1 LRAPCILRPRF
12 HDATSSNAMAK
23 TRVDLL
29 LVERGLAP
37 SRARAQAL
45 VLAGK
50 VRSAGQ
56 PVAKPGDRI
65 DDGADLTVMTAS
77 HPYVSRGGEKLAH
90 ALDDFASAGLDVA
103 NKVALDVGAAAGG
116 FTDCLLRRGTSRVYA
131 VDVGYGQ
138 LAYEL
143 RIDPRVVVRE
153 RTNARS
159 LTRADFPEP
168 IDLVVIDASFIGL
181 AKLMPA
187 VFDVLK
193 PAGEL
198 LALVKPQ
205 FEAGRHAVS
214 RGRGVV
220 RDPVVRGQAIDT
232 ARHAIEAT
240 GFRTIAESDSALP
253 GPKGNVEHFVYAV
266 KEAFACRS

>member
-1 LRAPCILRPRF
+1 MRLRAPCILTPDF
-12 HDATSSNAMAK
+12 HDGASPTAMPK
-23 TRVDLL
+23 TRADLL

-37 SRARAQAL
+37 SRARAQAFI
-45 VLAGK
+45 LAGR
-50 VRSAGQ
+50 VRCGDQ
-56 PVAKPGDRI
+56 PVNKPGDRI
-65 DDGADLTVMTAS
+65 DETADLSVIETS
-77 HPYVSRGGEKLAH
+77 GPYVSRGGEKLAH
-90 ALDDFASAGLDVA
+90 ALDHFASAGLAVA
-103 NKVALDVGAAAGG
+103 NKVALDIGAAAGG
-116 FTDCLLRRGTSRVYA
+116 FTDCLLRRGTLRVYA

-138 LAYEL
+138 LAYQL

-187 VFDVLK
+187 VGEILR

-198 LALVKPQ
+198 VALVKPQ
-205 FEAGRHAVS
+205 FEAGRQAVT

-232 ARHAIEAT
+232 ARSAIEAS
-240 GFRTIAESDSALP
+240 GFRTVSECDSALP
-253 GPKGNVEHFVYAV
+253 GPKGNVEHFVYAM
-266 KEAFACRS
+266 KATPS